1 MKMGQHMKLA
11 PRMIQSMEILQ
22 MPLAELEER
31 LEQELESN
39 PTLEMIDGDGE
50 ESGATGNSI
59 TGEDARATEANQD
72 THAKEN
78 ADDFER
84 LDSFEDSNPDAVDNE
99 YTEASPRER
108 SREEDFDGLTYRKV
122 RESSGERDAKMDAM
136 AASPARGATLL
147 DQLRGQWSL
156 ADVDPALR
164 PLGDLILNFLEEDG
178 SLRTP
183 LETIADRAPIGLQ
196 STSNSQN
203 GTLTHRPQVPE
214 LEHALKALQLFLE
227 PAGVAARSPQEA
239 LLLQLDA
246 LEAEGNDLGWPRET
260 FAAAK
265 ALVEGQLDDLMQ
277 NRLPKVAEKTGLS
290 LNQIKDALTLLRR
303 LSLAPGRRLVET
315 SERPIVPDAI
325 VEYDESQ
332 DRYIAYLND
341 AHLPSL
347 RINEEY
353 AKLSRDKAME
363 KRDREFIKTNLGNA
377 QWLLDA
383 VNQRRQTLLRVVYKV
398 IEHQRD
404 FFDLGPQSLKLLAM
418 TQVAEELGIHVA
430 TVSRAVAEKY
440 IATPRGVM
448 PLRKFFSGGVT
459 RTKGVDIA
467 EEGADAP
474 AVNGLASHS
483 MNSTNTSDAPEGLAW
498 DAIKVALQE
507 VISLEDKR
515 KPLSDEALA
524 DELKKRGIE
533 IARRTVAKYRDQLNI
548 QSARLRKVFE

>member
-39 PTLEMIDGDGE
+39 PTLELTEGDGE
-50 ESGATGNSI
+50 GTGGTASV
-59 TGEDARATEANQD
+59 TGDAAQSNGDTKTEAG
-72 THAKEN
+72 
-78 ADDFER
+78 ADEFER
-84 LDSFEDSNPDAVDNE
+84 LDSFEESNPDMVDNE
-99 YTEASPRER
+99 YTEVTPRER
-108 SREEDFDGLTYRKV
+108 SRDDDFDGLTYRKV
-122 RESSGERDAKMDAM
+122 RDSGGDRDAKMDAM
-136 AASPARGATLL
+136 AAAPARGASLL

-156 ADVDPALR
+156 ADVDDAIR
-164 PLGDLILNFLEEDG
+164 PYGELILSFLEDDG
-178 SLRTP
+178 SLKTP
-183 LETIADRAPIGLQ
+183 LETIADRAPVATNLADVPDGA
-196 STSNSQN
+196 TSRGGIVQFANKPTVQ
-203 GTLTHRPQVPE
+203 Q

-227 PAGVAARSPQEA
+227 PTGVAARSPQEA

-246 LEAEGNDLGWPRET
+246 LEAGGNDLGWPLEA

-265 ALVEGQLDDLMQ
+265 TIVEHHLDDLMQ
-277 NRLPKVAEKTGLS
+277 NRLPKVAEKTGLT
-290 LNQIKDALTLLRR
+290 LEQIKDALTLLRR

-315 SERPIVPDAI
+315 NERPIVPDAI
-325 VEYDESQ
+325 VEFDEAT
-332 DRYIAYLND
+332 DRYFAYLND

-353 AKLSRDKAME
+353 ARLSRDKAMV

-383 VNQRRQTLLRVVYKV
+383 VNQRRQTLLRVVHKV

-404 FFDLGPQSLKLLAM
+404 FFDLGPQALKPLPM

-448 PLRKFFSGGVT
+448 PLRKFFSGGVA
-459 RTKGVDIA
+459 RSAII
-467 EEGADAP
+467 EEGETEPAP
-474 AVNGLASHS
+474 GAEAGES
-483 MNSTNTSDAPEGLAW
+483 LAW

-507 VISLEDKR
+507 VIATEDKR
-515 KPLSDEALA
+515 NPLSDEALA
-524 DELKKRGIE
+524 DELKKRGIA

-548 QSARLRKVFE
+548 QSARLRKVY

>member
-39 PTLEMIDGDGE
+39 PTLEMVDGDG
-50 ESGATGNSI
+50 SDVQGSSA
-59 TGEDARATEANQD
+59 TGEDARATQGNED

-78 ADDFER
+78 AEDFER
-84 LDSFEDSNPDAVDNE
+84 LDSFEDSNPDAVENE
-99 YTEASPRER
+99 FSDASTRER

-136 AASPARGATLL
+136 AAAPARGASLL

-183 LETIADRAPIGLQ
+183 LETIVDRAPIAMSGAK
-196 STSNSQN
+196 TQN
-203 GTLTHRPQVPE
+203 GVLDHKPEIAE
-214 LEHALKALQLFLE
+214 LERALKALQLFLE

-246 LEAEGNDLGWPRET
+246 LEADGNDLGWPLEA

-265 ALVEGQLDDLMQ
+265 TLVEGHLDDLMQ

-290 LNQIKDALTLLRR
+290 LVQIKDALTLLRR

-459 RTKGVDIA
+459 RTKNA
-467 EEGADAP
+467 EALEADAE
-474 AVNGLASHS
+474 ALAAGLAAPAA
-483 MNSTNTSDAPEGLAW
+483 DPEAPEGMAW
-498 DAIKVALQE
+498 DAIKVALQD
-507 VISLEDKR
+507 VIANEDKR